1 VNAIRFALFW
11 TKIILLCSDN
21 YYNHILKII
30 KIMRE
35 RERKRER
42 EKERER
48 EREKEK
54 ERKRERERDFE
65 CVIKYLRCP
74 G

>member
-1 VNAIRFALFW
+1 LRFW

-35 RERKRER
+35 RER
-42 EKERER
+42 ERER
-48 EREKEK
+48 
-54 ERKRERERDFE
+54 ERKRERERNFE
-65 CVIKYLRCP
+65 RVIKYLRCS